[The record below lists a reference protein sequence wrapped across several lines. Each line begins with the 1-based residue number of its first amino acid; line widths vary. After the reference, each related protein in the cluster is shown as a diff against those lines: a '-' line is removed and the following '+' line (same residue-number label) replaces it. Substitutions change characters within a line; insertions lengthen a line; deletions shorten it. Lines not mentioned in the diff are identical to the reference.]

1 MTRQELETYIYTELF
16 LAQLYRKASA
26 MATRQVEKNTLL
38 QFSQEATQ
46 NADYLNHFYYQE
58 YGTNYN
64 PIIPE
69 GNIVGT
75 YRDLLNEILGQE
87 IRSYLLIRGETYFH
101 SNNSLFETMRFIADI
116 KLGHILTIL
125 AILTDM
131 NAPKEKSAQ

>member
-1 MTRQELETYIYTELF
+1 MTREELETYIYTETF

-46 NADYLNHFYYQE
+46 NANYLNHFYYQE
-58 YGTNYN
+58 YGTNFN

-69 GNIVGT
+69 GNINGT
-75 YRDLLNEILGQE
+75 YRDLLNEILAQE
-87 IRSYLLIRGETYFH
+87 IRSFLLIRSQTYFQ
-101 SNNSLFETMRFIADI
+101 SNHDLNETMRFISDI

-131 NAPKEKSAQ
+131 NAPIQS